1 MKTAARIC
9 LAALFG
15 AAIMP
20 VAPTVAQV
28 LGDAA
33 SSLGAMAQEQA
44 QIQARAGQV
53 QAQAQ
58 AQLQTQAQMQAQ
70 SAAPV
75 LPAMPVMPAAAPTQ
89 TATTPKSAA
98 APSEAIVLAG
108 TGVTSPPALHEP
120 EDDEAATI
128 KVPKSVNNVLKKL
141 DKATDNVTL
150 EDINSARDAI
160 AKLDVLL
167 DIEKRLSD
175 LATIRHER
183 EEKSMAAALP
193 ASALGMVPSSP
204 VSAAMPGS
212 SGSGGGG
219 AVMTAPPPVSSFSSD
234 PEVLRIVGADGR
246 FVASIKE
253 VDGKTL
259 RVREGDKL
267 MDGSVVESISSNG
280 LTIERDKNKR
290 TIRVKDVGTVLG
302 GR

>member
-1 MKTAARIC
+1 MKTAARLC

-15 AAIMP
+15 AVIMP
-20 VAPTVAQV
+20 IAPTVAQV
-28 LGDAA
+28 LGEAA
-33 SSLGAMAQEQA
+33 SSVGAMAQQQA
-44 QIQARAGQV
+44 QIQAQAGQV

-58 AQLQTQAQMQAQ
+58 AQIQAQAQMQEQ

-75 LPAMPVMPAAAPTQ
+75 LPAMPAMPAAAPVQ
-89 TATTPKSAA
+89 TATTAKAGA
-98 APSEAIVLAG
+98 APSGSIVLSG
-108 TGVTSPPALHEP
+108 TGVTAPPALQEP
-120 EDDEAATI
+120 EDEDTSSI

-150 EDINSARDAI
+150 EDINAARDAI

-167 DIEKRLSD
+167 DIEKRLTD
-175 LATIRHER
+175 LATIRHDR
-183 EEKSMAAALP
+183 EEKSVAAALP
-193 ASALGMVPSSP
+193 ASALGVAPSP
-204 VSAAMPGS
+204 SAAMPNYPAA
-212 SGSGGGG
+212 GGGG
-219 AVMTAPPPVSSFSSD
+219 ATMTAPPPVMAFSSD

-290 TIRVKDVGTVLG
+290 TIRVKDVGTVFG